1 MIKKFIFSAMDYYV
15 HKILYKDM
23 TNFGIISLFA
33 KKFHLFYKKRDS
45 APEKQ
50 CRITLY
56 YI

>member
-45 APEKQ
+45 TPEKQ